1 MHVRKFADDI
11 DPATARDIRIRR
23 FAFSAEHKF
32 FVVEVGIPQ
41 VVIDRLR
48 SPDWD
53 RVTYAAKE
61 RAAEYVRHWR
71 AQGAP
76 LDEFEESRGGG
87 RAVPLSNDLRT
98 IRRCSDRR
106 GQPGLGST
114 ENVTEAHDVNE
125 VTG

>member
-76 LDEFEESRGGG
+76 LDELKKVEA
-87 RAVPLSNDLRT
+87 AVAQFLCQM
-98 IRRCSDRR
+98 IY
-106 GQPGLGST
+106 GQFADAQIVAGNP
-114 ENVTEAHDVNE
+114 AWE
-125 VTG
+125 VPKTLQKHTM